1 MPISGQ
7 TPFSVKGYDMA
18 GRPKKQKQ
26 KAPNKRSQPGK
37 TPEMEA
43 WMTAF
48 FIENHLDHPAY
59 PDQVATPEQIR
70 FMVYLEG
77 DERYYPCSDRMY
89 NAIMN
94 KNDSAL
100 LQEKY
105 LDGLRRVLGLVES
118 QIEEKKQRD
127 YLKSLVEIKFKH
139 ETRDEI
145 MIPSRVE
152 KRLLRIFLNRTQI
165 EDPSMA
171 EKETR
176 NQRAAKALA
185 SKAFHQAITRL
196 EDEDMPR
203 QPASLKEIR
212 EMANYLELKR
222 LFALS
227 VETALWESD
236 VAKDYTEQDYLQ
248 IFRRRVSGDG
258 VTPLLD
264 FLGIQESC
272 KFVDTKEAPQARKIL
287 WLADEAGEIMVDFA
301 IIRYLSKLGHKII
314 ISFKEGSLYTKV
326 DFMDAQDDEAL
337 KDALDG
343 AFLITDK
350 NLSKNDLGKILRSEN
365 PMIAMADGTRE
376 NVNLL
381 LVSTTFA
388 RVFKEVDGI
397 ISRGHDQRRRFFD
410 THFRFTRDIFNI
422 SRDQDGDVLISCKPK
437 HPSVIK
443 FSLYDLEKK
452 AKSIIEQ
459 MQNAKKDGMTVI
471 FYSGIIG
478 SIPGR
483 IEVAKKVMSVFIR
496 HLKRQSAK
504 TFIINPSQ
512 YYEPGMDADD
522 LMYMWEIVQRSG
534 MIDNWRFQT
543 YDDIAAAFKIMKKKV
558 PPEWVGKDATY
569 STGCTKEMAIAV
581 DVQQQRPEMQII
593 GPSREKFMR
602 RSEYGVGKMFDQRIG
617 EVSMME

>member
-1 MPISGQ
+1 
-7 TPFSVKGYDMA
+7 MA
-18 GRPKKQKQ
+18 GRPKKQKKQ
-26 KAPNKRSQPGK
+26 APSKRSQPGK

-77 DERYYPCSDRMY
+77 DERYYPCSDRMFE
-89 NAIMN
+89 AIMN

-105 LDGLRRVLGLVES
+105 LDGLRRVLYLVES

-171 EKETR
+171 EKATR
-176 NQRAAKALA
+176 NQRVAKALA

-203 QPASLKEIR
+203 RPASLKEIR

-236 VAKDYTEQDYLQ
+236 AAKDYTEQDYLQ
-248 IFRRRVSGDG
+248 IFHRRVSGDG

-264 FLGIQESC
+264 FLGIQESS
-272 KFVDTKEAPQARKIL
+272 KFVDTKEAPQAKKIL

-350 NLSKNDLGKILRSEN
+350 NLSKNDLGKILRSES

-381 LVSTTFA
+381 LASTTFA

-422 SRDQDGDVLISCKPK
+422 SRDQDGAVLISCKPK

-459 MQNAKKDGMTVI
+459 MQNASKDGMTVI

-483 IEVAKKVMSVFIR
+483 IEVAKKIMSVFIR

-543 YDDIAAAFKIMKKKV
+543 YEDIAAAFKIMKKKV
-558 PPEWVGKDATY
+558 PPEWVGKDATF
-569 STGCTKEMAIAV
+569 STGCTKEMAIAM

-617 EVSMME
+617 EVSLME